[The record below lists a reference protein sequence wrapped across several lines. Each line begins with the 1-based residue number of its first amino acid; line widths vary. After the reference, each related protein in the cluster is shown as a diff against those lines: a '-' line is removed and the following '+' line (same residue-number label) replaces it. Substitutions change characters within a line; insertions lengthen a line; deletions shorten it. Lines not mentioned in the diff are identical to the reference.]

1 MSEFW
6 MSDRRLTR
14 FTFVGATIAASAKQ
28 RDLFISVQAE
38 TDNLDIHRT
47 HNRPKKLFAILPA

>member
-1 MSEFW
+1 

-14 FTFVGATIAASAKQ
+14 FTFVGATLAVSAEQ
-28 RDLFISVQAE
+28 RDLLISVQAK
-38 TDNLDIHRT
+38 TDNLDIHWT